1 MATDCCVK
9 IFEAS
14 EECWEGILEI
24 ISFLLLFF
32 SFISK
37 VVSSLIV
44 SFVFCSV
51 LSILDELIDLSK
63 VLFSVL
69 LALLSIVCV
78 ILSIGFLLTKSISQS
93 LCLTMLRFCLFEGRF
108 SSLENRYHVINC

>member
-1 MATDCCVK
+1 MATDCSKK

-32 SFISK
+32 SCISK

-44 SFVFCSV
+44 SFIFGSV
-51 LSILDELIDLSK
+51 LSILD
-63 VLFSVL
+63 
-69 LALLSIVCV
+69 
-78 ILSIGFLLTKSISQS
+78 
-93 LCLTMLRFCLFEGRF
+93 
-108 SSLENRYHVINC
+108 